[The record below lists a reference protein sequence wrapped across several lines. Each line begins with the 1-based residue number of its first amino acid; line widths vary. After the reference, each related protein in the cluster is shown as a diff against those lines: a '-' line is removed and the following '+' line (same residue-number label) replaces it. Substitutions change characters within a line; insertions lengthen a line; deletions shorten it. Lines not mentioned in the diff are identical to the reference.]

1 MANGFQKY
9 KFDPRVVVKEITDQM
24 NTIVKTT
31 TKKLGEFDDRLSDDE
46 EELDTLNSNV
56 NQTNQ
61 KLDDL
66 AEEVSKLN
74 QPEYDYD
81 QHENIIGIRPRKETP
96 YYKLHADR
104 SDKDGDGRVITDT
117 YVTKTE
123 LADIDAKITELSG
136 KSVKYLG
143 EMAYSSFSGL
153 NPNHNDEYTI
163 TGVGQWKRFLTIHGY
178 TLRVSDGDSL
188 LWNGN
193 RWIHYTDNDQTNRIT
208 DEFINNLD
216 WGV

>member
-1 MANGFQKY
+1 MANGFQNTV
-9 KFDPRVVVKEITDQM
+9 DPRVVVKEITDQM

-66 AEEVSKLN
+66 EEEVSKLN

-104 SDKDGDGRVITDT
+104 SDKDGDGNEIKTT
-117 YVTKTE
+117 YVKKSDVVSSTSAMYLDENKAK
-123 LADIDAKITELSG
+123 LAQVQA
-136 KSVKYLG
+136 
-143 EMAYSSFSGL
+143 
-153 NPNHNDEYTI
+153 I
-163 TGVGQWKRFLTIHGY
+163 TGMMS
-178 TLRVSDGDSL
+178 VSGHQL
-188 LWNGN
+188 IL
-193 RWIHYTDNDQTNRIT
+193 
-208 DEFINNLD
+208 
-216 WGV
+216 GV